1 MAGLRLDY
9 VRGVPHDYWAEL
21 YAAVKAERP
30 DAILFGEA
38 WKDADGPTGNMTD
51 IANYYAEVPGVG
63 YQFDSLI
70 EFPLQMV
77 MTDVFAKG
85 GDATQLERW
94 LQATEAAYGDHGAP
108 IYFLDNH
115 DTARFADFAT
125 DRPDERIAAAVAF
138 MATLPGPMIVYYGTE
153 TGLAGS
159 TPQRGFTDTNRY
171 PMPWDDLDES
181 LVARV
186 RDAIVL
192 KRKTPV
198 LNRGSR
204 LPVFADETGVVMA
217 RVLDDDVALV
227 AVNTGPEARTIEF
240 EFPAGAGFEALLGP
254 APAGAD
260 GRWRWELPGLST
272 AVAVGQ

>member
-1 MAGLRLDY
+1 MCIR
-9 VRGVPHDYWAEL
+9 
-21 YAAVKAERP
+21 
-30 DAILFGEA
+30 
-38 WKDADGPTGNMTD
+38 
-51 IANYYAEVPGVG
+51 
-63 YQFDSLI
+63 
-70 EFPLQMV
+70 
-77 MTDVFAKG
+77 
-85 GDATQLERW
+85 
-94 LQATEAAYGDHGAP
+94 
-108 IYFLDNH
+108 
-115 DTARFADFAT
+115 
-125 DRPDERIAAAVAF
+125 DR
-138 MATLPGPMIVYYGTE
+138 YYGTE

-204 LPVFADETGVVMA
+204 LPVFADESGVVMA